1 MCEIHVERVD
11 RLLTVPSRIL
21 DRSLNP
27 EALSNRQAVC
37 EPSRPIALY
46 LAAAAVVTLIAALFM
61 RETKG
66 IDLATVDQA
75 DRDDLAKAGVA

>member
-1 MCEIHVERVD
+1 M
-11 RLLTVPSRIL
+11 
-21 DRSLNP
+21 
-27 EALSNRQAVC
+27 
-37 EPSRPIALY
+37 
-46 LAAAAVVTLIAALFM
+46 VTLIAALFM